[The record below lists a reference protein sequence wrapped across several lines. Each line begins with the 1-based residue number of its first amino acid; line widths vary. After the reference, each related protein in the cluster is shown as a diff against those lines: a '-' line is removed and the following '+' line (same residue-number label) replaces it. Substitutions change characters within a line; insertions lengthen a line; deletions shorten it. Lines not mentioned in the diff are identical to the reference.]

1 MAAIA
6 LANIKVE
13 TEGDQQILY
22 GTVAS
27 VTDGDTTTVATFFKK
42 IRGITAT
49 SSTRV
54 AYGATESA
62 GVITWKCA
70 TSDTITSGITNSNL
84 IVRIAG
90 GA

>member
-6 LANIKVE
+6 LAAIKVE

-27 VTDGDTTTVATFFKK
+27 VTDGDTTTVATFFKT
-42 IRGITAT
+42 IRGISVV
-49 SSTRV
+49 SSTKIQF
-54 AYGATESA
+54 GATHSA
-62 GVITWKCA
+62 GVITWKCETA
-70 TSDTITSGITNSNL
+70 TTAGAANL

>member
-13 TEGDQQILY
+13 TEGDQQVLY

-27 VTDGDTTTVATFFKK
+27 VTDGDTTTVATYFKAP
-42 IRGITAT
+42 IRGISVV
-49 SSTRV
+49 SSTGV
-54 AYGATESA
+54 QFGATHSA
-62 GVITWKCA
+62 GVITWKCLTNVLGASA
-70 TSDTITSGITNSNL
+70 TSNL

>member
-6 LANIKVE
+6 LANVKVE

-27 VTDGDTTTVATFFKK
+27 VTDGDTTTVATWFKQ
-42 IRGITAT
+42 IRGISVVG
-49 SSTRV
+49 SST
-54 AYGATESA
+54 AAINATHSA
-62 GVITWKCA
+62 GVITWKCQTNILGAA
-70 TSDTITSGITNSNL
+70 TTSNL